1 MTARHR
7 LGPHRDPALD
17 RAVLDAARELLVEQ
31 GYAATSID
39 AIAARAGVSRP
50 SIYRRWPSKAHLIA
64 QAVFPDV
71 GSEKIAPDLPAE
83 IRKVI
88 RGTIQ
93 LFGSAETRAAMPGLM
108 AEMREDPS
116 LYRKLSARLDTPTR
130 EELTTY
136 LPGSPTRPGLDPN
149 TFLDTVAGA
158 ALFAMCIRDIDDL
171 DGFATSLEDLLLYG
185 ILGSRERAARRETD
199 TDAGQR
205 EGGESR
211 SPSGDDRSPA
221 R

>member
-7 LGPHRDPALD
+7 LGPHRDPAVD

-71 GSEKIAPDLPAE
+71 GSEKVAPDLLSE
-83 IRKVI
+83 VRKVI

-130 EELTTY
+130 EELTGY
-136 LPGSPTRPGLDPN
+136 LRENAAPGRAGLDPN
-149 TFLDTVAGA
+149 TVLDTVAGA

-171 DGFATSLEDLLLYG
+171 DGFAASLEDLVLYG
-185 ILGSRERAARRETD
+185 IVGARERAATRQAE
-199 TDAGQR
+199 AEQ
-205 EGGESR
+205 
-211 SPSGDDRSPA
+211 PS
-221 R
+221 